1 MAFLPDVVIYQ
12 RRQNLTKEIV
22 ALYHNLEDSLQNLEW
37 YGLMCPCNIDCN
49 HMPLDEIPRLRV
61 VACHF
66 PGEMDYYFVEQPFL
80 DTLGIKIRW
89 HCFEFH
95 EPIACG
101 DPNEIIMPYPLPQS

>member
-1 MAFLPDVVIYQ
+1 MAFLPESVIYQ
-12 RRQNLTKEIV
+12 QRENLTKEIV

-49 HMPLDEIPRLRV
+49 HMPLDEVPRIRV
-61 VACHF
+61 AACHF
-66 PGEMDYYFVEQPFL
+66 PGEMDYYFVDQPFL

-89 HCFEFH
+89 HCDECH

-101 DPNEIIMPYPLPQS
+101 DPNQIIIPYQLPQS

>member
-1 MAFLPDVVIYQ
+1 MAFLQELVIYQ
-12 RRQNLTKEIV
+12 RRENLTKEIV

-37 YGLMCPCNIDCN
+37 YGLMCLCNIDCN

-61 VACHF
+61 AACHF

-89 HCFEFH
+89 HCDECH
-95 EPIACG
+95 EAIACG
-101 DPNEIIMPYPLPQS
+101 SPNEIIMPYPLPQG